1 MQNDPGRIKK
11 EGQMLDKLRHSD
23 QVNMSKVLLAAAK
36 LNEAKV
42 SDEQKAKFI
51 VWDGGSFNGPSF
63 LGPT

>member
-1 MQNDPGRIKK
+1 
-11 EGQMLDKLRHSD
+11 MLDKLRHSD